1 MEVGG
6 AALSLRARVVGAR
19 AELERELGTEPTAAA
34 VACELNKSGAFK
46 SVSVKDVKKIS
57 ASLRKAAGNGS
68 GRDGSAI
75 GMDLDVEGDAR
86 SEGARSGSAGANS
99 TNSTMAP
106 RTPSAPSSA
115 SSAHTAVE
123 RAEEEERRWERIHAG
138 RETMNAA
145 ESRYLRDTVR
155 HLTRVGAIR
164 RSRRFA
170 DGGGELPVVCS
181 PAYAR
186 WDEALGQYRWVPAS
200 TPATTSAAT
209 LVLSQ
214 TKHSFA

>member
-1 MEVGG
+1 MEAGG
-6 AALSLRARVVGAR
+6 AALSLRARVVAAR

-34 VACELNKSGAFK
+34 VACELNKSGDGR

-57 ASLRKAAGNGS
+57 ASLRKAAGIAN
-68 GRDGSAI
+68 GRDCSN
-75 GMDLDVEGDAR
+75 MDVDMEGDGR
-86 SEGARSGSAGANS
+86 SEGARSGSSGANS
-99 TNSTMAP
+99 SANSTMAP

-115 SSAHTAVE
+115 SSAQTAVE

-155 HLTRVGAIR
+155 HLMRVGAIR

-186 WDEALGQYRWVPAS
+186 WDEALGQYR
-200 TPATTSAAT
+200 
-209 LVLSQ
+209 
-214 TKHSFA
+214 